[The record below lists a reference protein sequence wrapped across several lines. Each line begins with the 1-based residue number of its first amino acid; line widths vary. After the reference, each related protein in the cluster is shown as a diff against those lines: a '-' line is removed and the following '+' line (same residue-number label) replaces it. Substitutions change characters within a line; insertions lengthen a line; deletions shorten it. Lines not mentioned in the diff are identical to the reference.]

1 MNKDVKTD
9 NTVVNNVDIIATV
22 SARKVEMI
30 STSTYQKTV
39 LVKKLYLETK
49 WSL

>member
-9 NTVVNNVDIIATV
+9 NTVVNNVDIIATA
-22 SARKVEMI
+22 SERKVKMT
-30 STSTYQKTV
+30 STSTYQKKV

-49 WSL
+49 